1 MATPERKK
9 SRPLYVANYLKQKSD
24 SDHWVTQKE
33 ILDYLYEEFEI
44 MPDRKTIKR
53 DIAMLRDDMGM
64 DIEEK
69 PYYGYRLLSRE
80 FELDDLMIL
89 AECVYAAK
97 FISEERSKDLIDVL
111 CEFCSEN
118 QGKRLKQGVYLSDR
132 IKTSENK
139 TLRTI
144 NIIREAME
152 QHHRWPHEFRW
163 GKKITFRYMTH
174 SAADIHK
181 VIDKHAGK
189 LYTVSPYQLLINDGN
204 YYLIGLE
211 DEVEEL
217 RTYRIDRM
225 RDVSI
230 LDEERNIRKEW
241 STRRDM
247 KNYIRQTFSMFGGEQ
262 KKVTIRFENSLL
274 DTVIDKFGVGFG
286 AAYSADGENRFIVT
300 TDIAVSDQFFAWIF
314 GFGKKAKIIEPS
326 DVVNSFRTYLNNVK
340 AIYDEMGS
348 YYEQK

>member
-1 MATPERKK
+1 MAIPERKK
-9 SRPLYVANYLKQKSD
+9 SRPLYVANYLKKKSD
-24 SDHWVTQKE
+24 TDHWVTQKE

-53 DIAMLRDDMGM
+53 DIAMLRDEMGM
-64 DIEEK
+64 DIEKEAYK
-69 PYYGYRLLSRE
+69 GYRLVSRE
-80 FELDDLMIL
+80 FELDDLKIL

-111 CEFCSEN
+111 CDFCSEN
-118 QGKRLKQGVYLSDR
+118 QAIRLKREIYLFDR

-144 NIIREAME
+144 NTIREAME
-152 QHHRWPHEFRW
+152 QQRYPDGFHRGR
-163 GKKITFRYMTH
+163 KITFRYMTH
-174 SAADIHK
+174 SVADVHK
-181 VIDKHAGK
+181 IIDKHDGK
-189 LYTVSPYQLLINDGN
+189 LYKVSPYQLVINDGN
-204 YYLIGLE
+204 YYLIGLS
-211 DEVEEL
+211 DDVEEL

-230 LDEERNIRKEW
+230 LEEHRNMRKEW

-247 KNYIRQTFSMFGGEQ
+247 KTYIRKTFSMFGGEQ
-262 KKVTIRFENSLL
+262 KKVTIRFENNLL

-286 AAYSADGENRFIVT
+286 AEYSVDGENHFVVT

-314 GFGKKAKIIEPS
+314 GFGKKAKIIEPCG
-326 DVVNSFRTYLNNVK
+326 VVNSFSRYLNDVK
-340 AIYDEMGS
+340 AIYDELGC

>member
-1 MATPERKK
+1 
-9 SRPLYVANYLKQKSD
+9 
-24 SDHWVTQKE
+24 
-33 ILDYLYEEFEI
+33 

-53 DIAMLRDDMGM
+53 DIAMIRDEMGM

-69 PYYGYRLLSRE
+69 PYYGYRLLSRD

-118 QGKRLKQGVYLSDR
+118 QGKRLKQEVYLCDR

-174 SAADIHK
+174 SVAEVHK
-181 VIDKHAGK
+181 IIDKHDGK
-189 LYTVSPYQLLINDGN
+189 LYTVSPYQLLINDACFKESREDGFISDRQIIIAATGGHH
-204 YYLIGLE
+204 LPDMAWLE
-211 DEVEEL
+211 
-217 RTYRIDRM
+217 
-225 RDVSI
+225 
-230 LDEERNIRKEW
+230 
-241 STRRDM
+241 
-247 KNYIRQTFSMFGGEQ
+247 G
-262 KKVTIRFENSLL
+262 
-274 DTVIDKFGVGFG
+274 
-286 AAYSADGENRFIVT
+286 
-300 TDIAVSDQFFAWIF
+300 
-314 GFGKKAKIIEPS
+314 
-326 DVVNSFRTYLNNVK
+326 
-340 AIYDEMGS
+340 
-348 YYEQK
+348 

>member
-1 MATPERKK
+1 MADNEHKK

-53 DIAMLRDDMGM
+53 DIAMLRDEMGM
-64 DIEEK
+64 DIEEESYK
-69 PYYGYRLLSRE
+69 GYRRISRE
-80 FELDDLMIL
+80 FELDDLKIL

-97 FISEERSKDLIDVL
+97 FISEEKSKDLIDVL
-111 CEFCSEN
+111 CDFCSEN
-118 QGKRLKQGVYLSDR
+118 QAKRLKREIYLCDR

-139 TLRTI
+139 TLHTI
-144 NIIREAME
+144 NTIREAME
-152 QHHRWPHEFRW
+152 QQRWPSEFQR
-163 GKKITFRYMTH
+163 GRKITFRYMTH
-174 SAADIHK
+174 SVADVHK
-181 VIDKHAGK
+181 IIDKHDGK
-189 LYTVSPYQLLINDGN
+189 LYTVSPYQLVINDGN
-204 YYLIGLE
+204 YYLIGLA
-211 DEVEEL
+211 DDVEEL

-225 RDVSI
+225 RDISI
-230 LDEERNIRKEW
+230 LNEHRNMRKEW

-262 KKVTIRFENSLL
+262 NKVTIRFENSLL